1 LQSAKFVAF
10 GSNANTNG
18 LLRRY
23 ILKGTDLSMRS
34 HAYVG
39 VSTMESGRF
48 DDASSLSGVR
58 EMIAVIFELWPA
70 PEKMQTYLD
79 MGARLGPQL
88 EKMDGFI
95 SIERFQSFMDPG
107 KLLVLSIW
115 RDEAAV
121 GAFRNW
127 EIHRGV
133 QPQGCVPGLSR
144 ACGSRFA

>member
-1 LQSAKFVAF
+1 MGKRIYSSSCDDAVEAYSCNVLQSAKFVAF

-79 MGARLGPQL
+79 MGARLGPQ
-88 EKMDGFI
+88 
-95 SIERFQSFMDPG
+95 
-107 KLLVLSIW
+107 
-115 RDEAAV
+115 
-121 GAFRNW
+121 
-127 EIHRGV
+127 H
-133 QPQGCVPGLSR
+133 
-144 ACGSRFA
+144 

>member
-1 LQSAKFVAF
+1 MGKRIYSSSCVDAVEAYSCNFLQSAKFVAF

-95 SIERFQSFMDPG
+95 SIEQFPELLGPG
-107 KLLVLSIW
+107 QI
-115 RDEAAV
+115 A
-121 GAFRNW
+121 GASYLAR
-127 EIHRGV
+127 
-133 QPQGCVPGLSR
+133 
-144 ACGSRFA
+144 